1 MGAHGSSTAPGSA
14 GATSSEG
21 ALSVLFAWTRF
32 WVAMLW
38 TCVATVLAASGGAL
52 GMLMPRETA
61 RRWQGLC
68 AVFWAGTILWVAR
81 CPVETTFL
89 PGERP
94 TRGFIYASNHS
105 SILDILALFLS
116 LRGTPF
122 VFAAKKELFK
132 IPFIGWHLRWAGF
145 VEVDRQHRDRAL
157 QSYAKAAA
165 QVREGTVV
173 TLYPEGTR
181 SLDGTVL
188 PFKKGPFMLAIEAQ
202 APIVP
207 VATDGAQHAL
217 RKHSLRLYGHPIR
230 VVVGPQIETRGL
242 VAEDRDEL
250 LRRVRVAI
258 LQQHLQAGGGPSP
271 LEPMIAPPGKQSG
284 ERP

>member
-1 MGAHGSSTAPGSA
+1 MTSPPGADASASAAPSD
-14 GATSSEG
+14 G
-21 ALSVLFAWTRF
+21 ALSVVAAWGRF
-32 WVAMLW
+32 WLVMPWA
-38 TCVATVLAASGGAL
+38 CIATVLAATGGAL
-52 GMLMPRETA
+52 GLLMTRQTA

-68 AVFWAGTILWVAR
+68 AVFWAGTILWIAR
-81 CPVETTFL
+81 CPVQTTFL

-94 TRGFIYASNHS
+94 TRGFLYASNHS

-132 IPFIGWHLRWAGF
+132 IPFLGWHLRIAGF
-145 VEVDRQHRDRAL
+145 VEVDRQHHDRAL

-165 QVREGTVV
+165 QVRDGAVV
-173 TLYPEGTR
+173 TVYPEGTR

-188 PFKKGPFMLAIEAQ
+188 PFKKGPFLLAIEAQ

-207 VATDGAQHAL
+207 VATDGGQHAL

-242 VAEDRDEL
+242 TIDDRDDL
-250 LRRVRVAI
+250 LRRVRVEI
-258 LQQHLQAGGGPSP
+258 LAQHLLAGAGPSP
-271 LEPMIAPPGKQSG
+271 VEPMIAPPGKQSG
-284 ERP
+284 ERPE

>member
-1 MGAHGSSTAPGSA
+1 MERAAASQRADS
-14 GATSSEG
+14 
-21 ALSVLFAWTRF
+21 LLLAWARF
-32 WVAMLW
+32 WVAMVW
-38 TCVATVLAASGGAL
+38 ASIATVLAATGGAL
-52 GMLMPRETA
+52 GLLMPRDTA

-94 TRGFIYASNHS
+94 RRAFIYASNHS
-105 SILDILALFLS
+105 SILDILALFLA
-116 LRGTPF
+116 LRDTPF
-122 VFAAKKELFK
+122 VFAAKTELFK
-132 IPFIGWHLRWAGF
+132 IPFIGWHMRIAGF
-145 VEVDRQHRDRAL
+145 IEVDRQHHDRAL
-157 QSYAKAAA
+157 QSYARAAR
-165 QVREGTVV
+165 QVREGAVV

-181 SLDGTVL
+181 SVEGTIL

-202 APIVP
+202 VPIVP

-242 VAEDRDEL
+242 GADDRDAL
-250 LRRVRVAI
+250 LRRVRLAI
-258 LQQHLQAGGGPSP
+258 LEQHRLAGGEPSP

-284 ERP
+284 ERHE

>member
-1 MGAHGSSTAPGSA
+1 MDGPAPSAPAPSAPDHSGS
-14 GATSSEG
+14 
-21 ALSVLFAWTRF
+21 LLLAWGRF
-32 WVAMLW
+32 WVAMAW
-38 TCVATVLAASGGAL
+38 TCIATVIAATGGAL
-52 GMLMPRETA
+52 GLLMPRETA

-89 PGERP
+89 PGPRP
-94 TRGFIYASNHS
+94 TRAFIYASNHS

-116 LRGTPF
+116 LRSTPF

-157 QSYAKAAA
+157 QSYARAAA

-181 SLDGTVL
+181 SVDGTVL

-217 RKHSLRLYGHPIR
+217 RKHTLRLYGHPIR
-230 VVVGPQIETRGL
+230 VVVGTQIDTRGL
-242 VAEDRDEL
+242 TPDDRDAL
-250 LRRVRVAI
+250 LRRVRLAI
-258 LQQHLQAGGGPSP
+258 LQLHQLAGAGPSP
-271 LEPMIAPPGKQSG
+271 VEPMIAPPGKQSG
-284 ERP
+284 ERPG